1 MNYLKEK
8 FYAKIYQFLKYK
20 LFIILTIFCTNVFSN
35 EFIINGNEYSDE
47 ENIIS
52 IIGEIPEGDVNS
64 KTNYILKKLN
74 NSYLFKSVEV
84 SLNDKKYYINVIEFP
99 AINKIFY
106 TNNERFNN
114 EELDD
119 IIQQLKIYTLS
130 SYNINFLTNELKKIY
145 QSYGYNSIQITTTTE
160 GLDNNSSNLY
170 LNFDE
175 GDITKIKRINI
186 FGNKNYD
193 NSILLSKIKSKT
205 KKITNIFANNNF
217 KLFQLNS
224 DIKRIKN
231 FYKSEG
237 YRDIKVDYYIEY
249 FSNNR
254 VEINIE
260 ITEGQRYYFSSF
272 EISNLLDSN
281 DLLKEKLNSY
291 VEESKFSGKEHYSR
305 DTIDTIEENIS
316 EILDNDGVQYF
327 EIESFEKIAN
337 NNVDLMFKISPTKIL
352 YVNQINISGNERTF
366 DYVIRRELEV
376 SEGDGINVAKIKK
389 MKKTL
394 NRLPFFSNVNIT
406 ETSIDEN
413 SIDINIDVEEM
424 QTGTFNVGLSVGT
437 LDGISFVSG
446 LKERNINGS
455 GRSLEF
461 LINTSTDNQA
471 FTLSTT
477 DKLFFN
483 NKINHQYST
492 KYKEN
497 DFSKSKSYK
506 LNSFL
511 VDTSFKYLLYENLH
525 HTFGIGYTLK
535 DYKITDT
542 STVSQSILNSS
553 GESISFNINNQLIFN
568 SLNSYLKPSKG
579 DYLSFTNF
587 IETPSS
593 SHNGFMK
600 NTITAK
606 KYFNR
611 ENNIISAQLKLGNI
625 ISLNDTEVLSDNK
638 FSLGGRWLRGF
649 DSYGAGPR
657 NSSTDYVGGNNLIVT
672 KLDYSRP
679 ITFNEQNPIYFN
691 LFNDYGLVW
700 DNKNSVTSS
709 EESIRAS
716 YGFGFSYYSPI
727 GPIGFTWGFPLADE
741 NYDIKRM
748 FLFTIGNLN

>member
-1 MNYLKEK
+1 M
-8 FYAKIYQFLKYK
+8 
-20 LFIILTIFCTNVFSN
+20 
-35 EFIINGNEYSDE
+35 
-47 ENIIS
+47 
-52 IIGEIPEGDVNS
+52 
-64 KTNYILKKLN
+64 
-74 NSYLFKSVEV
+74 
-84 SLNDKKYYINVIEFP
+84 
-99 AINKIFY
+99 
-106 TNNERFNN
+106 
-114 EELDD
+114 
-119 IIQQLKIYTLS
+119 
-130 SYNINFLTNELKKIY
+130 
-145 QSYGYNSIQITTTTE
+145 
-160 GLDNNSSNLY
+160 
-170 LNFDE
+170 
-175 GDITKIKRINI
+175 
-186 FGNKNYD
+186 
-193 NSILLSKIKSKT
+193 
-205 KKITNIFANNNF
+205 
-217 KLFQLNS
+217 NS

-281 DLLKEKLNSY
+281 DLLKQKLNSY
-291 VEESKFSGKEHYSR
+291 VEESKFSDKDHYSR
-305 DTIDTIEENIS
+305 DIIDRIEENIS
-316 EILDNDGVQYF
+316 EILDNEGVQYF
-327 EIESFEKIAN
+327 EIESFEKITN
-337 NNVDLMFKISPTKIL
+337 NNVDLMFQISPTKIL

-506 LNSFL
+506 LNSLL
-511 VDTSFKYLLYENLH
+511 VDTS
-525 HTFGIGYTLK
+525 
-535 DYKITDT
+535 
-542 STVSQSILNSS
+542 
-553 GESISFNINNQLIFN
+553 
-568 SLNSYLKPSKG
+568 
-579 DYLSFTNF
+579 
-587 IETPSS
+587 
-593 SHNGFMK
+593 
-600 NTITAK
+600 
-606 KYFNR
+606 
-611 ENNIISAQLKLGNI
+611 
-625 ISLNDTEVLSDNK
+625 
-638 FSLGGRWLRGF
+638 
-649 DSYGAGPR
+649 
-657 NSSTDYVGGNNLIVT
+657 
-672 KLDYSRP
+672 
-679 ITFNEQNPIYFN
+679 
-691 LFNDYGLVW
+691 
-700 DNKNSVTSS
+700 
-709 EESIRAS
+709 
-716 YGFGFSYYSPI
+716 
-727 GPIGFTWGFPLADE
+727 
-741 NYDIKRM
+741 
-748 FLFTIGNLN
+748 